1 MTKREFYENIIN
13 GETITD
19 EMKEVA
25 QSFITAMDAANQKR
39 KSKPSKTSVENQPLL
54 DKISSEILSS
64 ELKTASDV
72 SAVLGISVQKA
83 NGYKKFK
90 DSLQISC
97 LLGMFEQYLKNN
109 LFVGRYK
116 SS

>member
-13 GETITD
+13 GETITN

-25 QSFITAMDAANQKR
+25 QSFITAMDTANEKR
-39 KSKPSKTSVENQPLL
+39 KSKPSKASVENQPLL

-72 SAVLGISVQKA
+72 STVLGVSVQKA
-83 NGYKKFK
+83 
-90 DSLQISC
+90 SA
-97 LLGMFEQYLKNN
+97 LLRTLVNQGKATSEDIKVPQKGTQKAYRLAD
-109 LFVGRYK
+109 
-116 SS
+116 